1 MMRYNRS
8 HMNDTSSCT
17 RSTSC
22 ERSNGCPSCN
32 RRESRT
38 ACERNQERE
47 NRCRAA
53 QCAANVRRESQ
64 STCEGEQL
72 LALIRRLDFALV
84 EINLYL
90 DTHPYS
96 RTALNYFERLLHERN
111 QAAERYEATV
121 GPLTAMGNGTR
132 DEWAWSTGEWPW
144 QIDKES
150 KR

>member
-1 MMRYNRS
+1 MMRSPYGRGRIG
-8 HMNDTSSCT
+8 DCTSCQRRANGERNGTTFTCNENGNGNPCKMASCT
-17 RSTSC
+17 T
-22 ERSNGCPSCN
+22 P
-32 RRESRT
+32 
-38 ACERNQERE
+38 RNEG
-47 NRCRAA
+47 
-53 QCAANVRRESQ
+53 VSP
-64 STCEGEQL
+64 CEGERL

-96 RTALNYFERLLHERN
+96 RTALNHFERILRERN
-111 QAAERYEATV
+111 QAAERYESAF

-132 DEWAWSTGEWPW
+132 DEWMWSTGTWPW